1 MDKARFDC
9 RTTPCAI
16 AIPKEPLGL
25 ELRHRPREWVS
36 AGFPIS
42 EPHDSAARGDQERA
56 IIAFDK
62 TLDTVRFVWER
73 IEFRRVRFPAPHAVP
88 HPNPDTPFAVVIQSD
103 YVGPKTAVLSVAP
116 DALIVNRA
124 EPSCG
129 NPIPAGPYRTCTI
142 LKEVSNPLSHKFG
155 ILSQLAV
162 LPTCQPFG
170 GADPKSPIARGE
182 ETINHAG
189 GKRLIGRRLPVHV
202 SDVIEAKQ
210 VEFRTQPEIAVGSL
224 GNGGDDIFGKA
235 IANLPR
241 GVRVLTHVQR
251 RIRRERARSRNQ
263 EYAEE

>member
-1 MDKARFDC
+1 MDKATF
-9 RTTPCAI
+9 PCPNPQTAI

-36 AGFPIS
+36 ASFPIN

-103 YVGPKTAVLSVAP
+103 DAGPKTAVLSVAA
-116 DALIVNRA
+116 DAPIVNRA
-124 EPSCG
+124 EPPCG
-129 NPIPAGPYRTCTI
+129 NPIPAAGPYRTCTI
-142 LKEVSNPLSHKFG
+142 LKEGSDTLSHKFG

-182 ETINHAG
+182 E
-189 GKRLIGRRLPVHV
+189 P
-202 SDVIEAKQ
+202 
-210 VEFRTQPEIAVGSL
+210 
-224 GNGGDDIFGKA
+224 
-235 IANLPR
+235 
-241 GVRVLTHVQR
+241 
-251 RIRRERARSRNQ
+251 
-263 EYAEE
+263 